1 MSKIKHTIYT
11 KNDQD
16 KVELTPALR
25 SLAKKVIT
33 AALDYQEIDFPV
45 EVSLTF
51 TDDENIHKLN
61 LEYRGKDSA
70 TDVLSF
76 PLFENGEIEYDDET
90 VRNRRHCHFIGKSSG
105 TI

>member
-33 AALDYQEIDFPV
+33 AALDYQEID
-45 EVSLTF
+45 
-51 TDDENIHKLN
+51 NN
-61 LEYRGKDSA
+61 LE
-70 TDVLSF
+70 
-76 PLFENGEIEYDDET
+76 EIKNDARFDE
-90 VRNRRHCHFIGKSSG
+90 FYG
-105 TI
+105 

>member
-51 TDDENIHKLN
+51 TDDEIFTSSILN
-61 LEYRGKDSA
+61 TVAK
-70 TDVLSF
+70 
-76 PLFENGEIEYDDET
+76 T
-90 VRNRRHCHFIGKSSG
+90 VRQTFYLSLFLKTAR
-105 TI
+105 